1 MERVEEK
8 EMKKI
13 LLILGLIGILFFTSC
28 NGELVLKSDGW
39 EIYQCG
45 WSLHD
50 AQFLVQSHDGY
61 VCNDTFYTEGIF
73 TIDEETPE
81 YVIENVLNHEIDVK
95 ITHDGERYWVELPA
109 LMQLTLKEEE
119 E

>member
-1 MERVEEK
+1 
-8 EMKKI
+8 MKKI
-13 LLILGLIGILFFTSC
+13 LLILVLAGVLSLASC
-28 NGELVLKSDGW
+28 NAPTITIADEEGW
-39 EIYQCG
+39 EVFQLG
-45 WSLHD
+45 WSLYEN
-50 AQFLVQSHDGY
+50 QFLVQSHDGY
-61 VCNDTFYTEGIF
+61 VCNDIFYNEGIF

-81 YVIENVLNHEIDVK
+81 YIIENVLNHEINVR

>member
-1 MERVEEK
+1 
-8 EMKKI
+8 MKKF
-13 LLILGLIGILFFTSC
+13 LIVLMFIGILFFTSC
-28 NGELVLKSDGW
+28 TAEIVLKSEGW

-45 WSLHD
+45 WSLYD

-61 VCNDTFYTEGIF
+61 VCNDIFYNEGIF
-73 TIDEETPE
+73 TVDEETPE
-81 YVIENVLNHEIDVK
+81 YVIKNVLNHEIDVR
-95 ITHDGERYWVELPA
+95 ITHDCKEKWVKLPA